1 MSNVQAFS
9 FAPTNLQEAMH
20 YAKLISTS
28 TFIPTQFRDK
38 PADILVAVQWG
49 AELGLPPL
57 QALQNIAVI
66 NGRPT
71 LWGDAA
77 LAVAQQHPAYEWISE
92 KIEEDDKG
100 NMTAICILKRKGHE
114 AHRAEFSLE
123 MAKRAGLL
131 GKQGPWT
138 QYPKRMLQMRARGFA
153 LRDVFADALRGLIT
167 REEAMDFK
175 VVDAEVVKDSIAP
188 QPKEEQ
194 KLVQQTAEAVLDKVD
209 TKSKAQRI
217 AERGAV

>member
-1 MSNVQAFS
+1 MSNVQQFS
-9 FAPTNLQEAMH
+9 LTPTNLNEAIH
-20 YAKLISTS
+20 YAKIISS
-28 TFIPTQFRDK
+28 SSFIPSQFRGK
-38 PADILVAVQWG
+38 PEDILVAVQWG

-77 LAVAQQHPAYEWISE
+77 LAVVQQHPGYEWISE
-92 KIEEDDKG
+92 KIEESDNG
-100 NMTAICILKRKGHE
+100 NITAVCILKRKDHE
-114 AHRAEFSLE
+114 PHRSEFSLD

-131 GKQGPWT
+131 GKAGPWT

-175 VVDAEVVKDSIAP
+175 MVDAEVVRDDI
-188 QPKEEQ
+188 PKKEP
-194 KLVQQTAEAVLDKVD
+194 VAVLTEATSAEVVD
-209 TKSKAQRI
+209 TIQVKTKAQRI
-217 AERGAV
+217 AEKASA

>member
-20 YAKLISTS
+20 YAKLISSS

-100 NMTAICILKRKGHE
+100 NMTAVCILKRQGHD
-114 AHRAEFSLE
+114 AHRSEFSLE

-131 GKQGPWT
+131 GRQGPWT

-175 VVDAEVVKDSIAP
+175 VVDAELVKDTIAP
-188 QPKEEQ
+188 QPPVEQ

-217 AERGAV
+217 AEKAAV

>member
-175 VVDAEVVKDSIAP
+175 VVDAEVVKDTIAP

-194 KLVQQTAEAVLDKVD
+194 KLVQQTAETVLEKVEV
-209 TKSKAQRI
+209 KSKAQRI
-217 AERGAV
+217 AEKVAV

>member
-100 NMTAICILKRKGHE
+100 NMTAVCILKRKGHE

-175 VVDAEVVKDSIAP
+175 VVDAELVKDTIAP
-188 QPKEEQ
+188 QPPVEQ
-194 KLVQQTAEAVLDKVD
+194 KLVQQTAEAVLDKVE

-217 AERGAV
+217 AEKAAV